1 MAHDA
6 FISYSKD
13 DKETVDAICQA
24 LEDNGLRCW
33 YAPRDI
39 PLGAD
44 WDASLVEA
52 LSASRVMILVWTT
65 HSDQSKQVKREV
77 ALALDEIG
85 VTVIPYRTEA
95 IDPSRL
101 RYYLSGIQ
109 WFDASTP
116 PPEANLRRLVEQV
129 KIALP
134 IVGQLLVSEE
144 ERLKRAETP
153 PQYPLEEEQTN
164 ADEEPGLLS
173 EVENLQDAEADALE
187 EAEAAA
193 YRQARLRDE
202 VEALQHAGPK
212 ILPPGE
218 AEVLRRATEANAV
231 DYAQEKARHVAKVE
245 SLHQAVKTALELAEE
260 GLSANGTDDALA
272 EASHRKTEGQ
282 KENAGDEPVR

>member
-6 FISYSKD
+6 FISYAKD

-39 PLGAD
+39 PIGAD
-44 WDASLVEA
+44 WDASLMEA

-95 IDPSRL
+95 IDPSKL

-153 PQYPLEEEQTN
+153 RQYPLEEEQTK

-173 EVENLQDAEADALE
+173 DVENLQDAEADALE